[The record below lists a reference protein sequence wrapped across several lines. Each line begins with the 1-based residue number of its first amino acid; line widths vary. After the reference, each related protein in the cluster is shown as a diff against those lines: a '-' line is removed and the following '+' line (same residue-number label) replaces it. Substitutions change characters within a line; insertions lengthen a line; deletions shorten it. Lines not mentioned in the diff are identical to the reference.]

1 MHKTSAMSI
10 KNLLPG
16 LDALLSYDR
25 SNLKD
30 DIAAGLTVG
39 VMLIPQGMAY
49 AMIAGLEPIYG
60 LYAATIPILLYALFG
75 TSRQLAVG
83 PVAMVSLLTAS
94 GVSVLAEAGSE
105 TYLGYVLLLAFMVG
119 LIQFLLG
126 VFRLGFLVNFLSHP
140 VISGFTSAAA
150 IIIGASQLKH
160 LLGIPLPKSHYVHEI
175 LMAAAQQIGSI
186 HWITFM
192 LGLSGI
198 GIIWL
203 MKKISRSIPGQI
215 IAVIVSILVVAIF
228 SLDHQ
233 GVAIVGEVPRGLPS
247 FQLPNFSFE
256 SMNIL
261 LPIALAISLVSYMES
276 IAVAKA
282 MQTRHK
288 NYKLSANQEL
298 IALGI
303 ANIGGSFF
311 QSYPVTGGFSRTAVN
326 DQAGAKTTLA
336 SIISAILVLLT
347 LLFLTGLFYKMP
359 NAILAAVIIVAVV
372 GLIDVKEAVHLWH
385 SHRIDFWMLIATF
398 TATLMLGIEKG
409 ILIGVA
415 LSLIM
420 VIFQSSYPH
429 HAELGQVPGTHFYR
443 NIDRFPEVRT
453 RPDLL
458 VVRFDAS
465 LFFGNIERFR
475 DTLNEYIDQKGKRLK
490 AIIINCESINTIDS
504 TALRTLEEMLQN
516 AKKADILL
524 LFASVKGPIRDRLLS
539 SPVIRDLSS
548 DHFFMAIQDAV
559 LYYDEGSTNDGF
571 KRQDRKYT
579 LQTNT
584 TVSKP

>member
-1 MHKTSAMSI
+1 MFV

-16 LDALLSYDR
+16 LDTLLSYDR

-30 DIAAGLTVG
+30 DIASGLTVG

-60 LYAATIPILLYALFG
+60 LYAATIPILLYAFFG

-94 GVSVLAEAGSE
+94 GVAVLAEAGSE
-105 TYLGYVLLLAFMVG
+105 AYLGYVLLLAFMVG
-119 LIQFLLG
+119 LIQFLMG

-175 LMAAAQQIGSI
+175 FLAVAQQIGSI
-186 HWITFM
+186 HWVTFA

-198 GIIWL
+198 GTIWL
-203 MKKISRSIPGQI
+203 LKKVSRSIPGQI

-228 SLDHQ
+228 GLQHQ
-233 GVAIVGEVPRGLPS
+233 GVAIVGEIPKGLPS
-247 FQLPNFSFE
+247 FHLPMFSIE
-256 SMNIL
+256 SMSIL

-288 NYKLSANQEL
+288 DYKLSANQEL

-303 ANIGGSFF
+303 ANMGGSFF

-347 LLFLTGLFYKMP
+347 LLFLTGLFYMMP
-359 NAILAAVIIVAVV
+359 NAILAAVIIVAVF
-372 GLIDVKEAVHLWH
+372 GLIDVKEAVHLWNT
-385 SHRIDFWMLIATF
+385 HRIDFWMLIATF
-398 TATLMLGIEKG
+398 AATLMLGIEKG

-429 HAELGQVPGTHFYR
+429 HAELGQVPGTNFYR
-443 NIDRFPEVRT
+443 NIDRFPEVIT

-465 LFFGNIERFR
+465 LFFGNIERFN
-475 DTLNEYIDQKGKRLK
+475 DALNEYIDQKGKQLRT
-490 AIIINCESINTIDS
+490 IIINCESINTIDS
-504 TALRTLEEMLQN
+504 TALSTLEEMLQD
-516 AKKADILL
+516 AEKADLLL
-524 LFASVKGPIRDRLLS
+524 LFSSVKGPIRDRLLM
-539 SPVIRDLSS
+539 SPIIRDHSS
-548 DHFFMAIQDAV
+548 NHFFMSIQDAV
-559 LYYDEGSTNDGF
+559 AYNDVGRTDDGF
-571 KRQDRKYT
+571 PRPHRAYT

>member
-1 MHKTSAMSI
+1 MSL

-16 LDALLSYDR
+16 LDTLLSYDR
-25 SNLKD
+25 SNLKH

-60 LYAATIPILLYALFG
+60 LYAATIPILLYAFLG

-94 GVSVLAEAGSE
+94 GVAVLADAGSE
-105 TYLGYVLLLAFMVG
+105 VYLGYVLLLALMVG
-119 LIQFLLG
+119 LIQFLMG
-126 VFRLGFLVNFLSHP
+126 VLRLGFLVNFLSHP

-160 LLGIPLPKSHYVHEI
+160 LLGIALPKSDYVHEI
-175 LMAAAQQIGSI
+175 FIAAARQIGSI
-186 HWITFM
+186 HWITLA
-192 LGLSGI
+192 LGLGGI

-203 MKKISRSIPGQI
+203 VKKISRSIPGQI
-215 IAVIVSILVVAIF
+215 VAVVLSILVVAVF
-228 SLDHQ
+228 GLDQQ
-233 GVAIVGEVPRGLPS
+233 GVAIVGQVPGGLPS
-247 FQLPNFSFE
+247 FQLPTISLQSINS
-256 SMNIL
+256 L

-288 NYKLSANQEL
+288 TYKLSANQEL

-303 ANIGGSFF
+303 ANIGGSLF

-336 SIISAILVLLT
+336 SIISALLVLLT
-347 LLFLTGLFYKMP
+347 LLFLTSLFYKMP
-359 NAILAAVIIVAVV
+359 NAILAAVIIVAVA

-385 SHRIDFWMLIATF
+385 THRIDFWMLIATF
-398 TATLMLGIEKG
+398 AATLMLGIEKG

-415 LSLIM
+415 LSLIV

-429 HAELGQVPGTHFYR
+429 HAELGQVPGTNFYR
-443 NIDRFPEVRT
+443 NIDRFPEVLT

-475 DTLNEYIDQKGKRLK
+475 DSLNEYIDQKGKQLRT
-490 AIIINCESINTIDS
+490 IIINCESINTIDS
-504 TALRTLEEMLQN
+504 TALKTLEEMLQN
-516 AKKADILL
+516 AAKADILL
-524 LFASVKGPIRDRLLS
+524 LFSSVKGPIRDRLLM
-539 SPVIRDLSS
+539 SPVIRGLGS
-548 DHFFMAIQDAV
+548 DHFFMSIQDAV
-559 LYYDEGSTNDGF
+559 LYSDVGRTKDGF
-571 KRQDRKYT
+571 PKSHREYT
-579 LQTNT
+579 LQSNT